1 MHSRYAPIKK
11 MAVSLVA
18 IPPQNIVYYDEERVF
33 FDSVKLYN
41 SITLKTN
48 TLYKKHCCYFKSA
61 LKNNQVYNQ
70 ILFFIS
76 RVIYFYF
83 FVVLNIFL

>member
-1 MHSRYAPIKK
+1 MHSLYAPIKK
-11 MAVSLVA
+11 DGGICCNTTTQLCL
-18 IPPQNIVYYDEERVF
+18 YYDTKDF

-48 TLYKKHCCYFKSA
+48 TLYKKHCFYFTS
-61 LKNNQVYNQ
+61 LKNNRVYNQ

-76 RVIYFYF
+76 RVFYFYF
-83 FVVLNIFL
+83 L